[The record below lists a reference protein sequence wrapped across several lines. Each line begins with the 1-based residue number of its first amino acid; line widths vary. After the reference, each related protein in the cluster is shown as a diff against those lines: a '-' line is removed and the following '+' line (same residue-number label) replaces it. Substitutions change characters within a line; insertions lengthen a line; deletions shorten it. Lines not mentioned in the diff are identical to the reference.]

1 MPCRR
6 PPPREADTRGRAPS
20 DQPETTALCCQLIET
35 VTDLRIYGNPQM
47 RFSGFVESRRTAP
60 SETAAAHA
68 ICRPLGEAAR
78 RELAH
83 EQARVYQLGPSV
95 HP

>member
-1 MPCRR
+1 
-6 PPPREADTRGRAPS
+6 
-20 DQPETTALCCQLIET
+20 
-35 VTDLRIYGNPQM
+35 M
-47 RFSGFVESRRTAP
+47 RFSGYVESHRTAP
-60 SETAAAHA
+60 SETAATHTT
-68 ICRPLGEAAR
+68 CRPLGETAR